1 MENDLSYFFLVN
13 LSSLTAPINI
23 PSLNKRAEE
32 VSPLL
37 TPSVY
42 LFLLAIIYYFKQSL
56 NMPSE
61 ISVFSDFPNLK
72 EKMPKIA
79 KKYQK

>member
-56 NMPSE
+56 NITTKLNAEKFSSLFSRL
-61 ISVFSDFPNLK
+61 SVK
-72 EKMPKIA
+72 VRV
-79 KKYQK
+79 QR